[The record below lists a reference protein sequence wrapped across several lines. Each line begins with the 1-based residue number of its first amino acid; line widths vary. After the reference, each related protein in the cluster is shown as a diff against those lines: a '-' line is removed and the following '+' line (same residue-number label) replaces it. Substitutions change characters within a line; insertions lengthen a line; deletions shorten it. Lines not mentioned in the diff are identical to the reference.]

1 MASLEMTTMK
11 SLLAALLSTCF
22 AVPALA
28 ADDCSAPSSRTV
40 PMLAALPAEV
50 QGLLGRNERGIGGI
64 ADVGEAFNATDA
76 VRDMAPMRRFRSA
89 SMGEDCYAVTIERG
103 GFGHWFETTVVRK
116 REGAWRVAGTRVPA
130 PSEVSTAAEKVIVR

>member
-1 MASLEMTTMK
+1 MK
-11 SLLAALLSTCF
+11 PLFAALLSTYL
-22 AVPALA
+22 AAPAFA
-28 ADDCSAPSSRTV
+28 ADDCSTPSPRTV
-40 PMLAALPAEV
+40 TMLAALPAEV
-50 QGLLGRNERGIGGI
+50 QALLGRNERGIGGI

-89 SMGEDCYAVTIERG
+89 SMGADCYAVTIERG

-116 REGAWRVAGTRVPA
+116 RDGAWQVAGTRVPA